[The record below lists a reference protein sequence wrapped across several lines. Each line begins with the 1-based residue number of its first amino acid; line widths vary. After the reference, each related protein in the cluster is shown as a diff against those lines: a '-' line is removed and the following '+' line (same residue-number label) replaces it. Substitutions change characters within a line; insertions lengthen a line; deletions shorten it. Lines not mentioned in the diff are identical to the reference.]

1 MMKRTTAGALAALSI
16 TPRTSFP
23 WKTTRRICFVSSL
36 GKQLYYLAI
45 CYETISPRIHTDTEY
60 TPMV

>member
-1 MMKRTTAGALAALSI
+1 MMERSTAGALAALSI
-16 TPRTSFP
+16 PPRASFP
-23 WKTTRRICFVSSL
+23 WKTTRRICFVFSL
-36 GKQLYYLAI
+36 EKQLHYLVI